1 MSYNPFHAKT
11 VDAAEQRPA
20 ADVFRLSVQASD
32 AAISSRFASGGKY
45 TIEQLEA
52 GADEAAP
59 APAEAS
65 EFDPDDKR
73 SLYERL
79 KAQKDAKQEEFEH
92 RNAFKNQMDHW
103 KLDDDDAAFEDE
115 RRQRQF
121 EQQQES
127 ARLHQEGAEFYRL
140 ARAAQ
145 QTVAKPAV
153 SIAPPVPSIWEG
165 RARAE
170 KRKLPTKPTG
180 ALRVVKTQPGPAAC
194 ACSGSAVTGGT
205 APGGG
210 SCSTC
215 AVSAASTV
223 ASGAAA
229 TATHAATAIAMLPGM
244 GDYGSDEDEVDE

>member
-1 MSYNPFHAKT
+1 MCNRQPLYRIFSFTPRVQVLELFFCQASTSMSYNPFHAKT

-92 RNAFKNQMDHW
+92 RNAFKNQMCA
-103 KLDDDDAAFEDE
+103 LATAATCIFD
-115 RRQRQF
+115 RPQG
-121 EQQQES
+121 S
-127 ARLHQEGAEFYRL
+127 PHPLPLLCCDSGIIGSS
-140 ARAAQ
+140 
-145 QTVAKPAV
+145 TTTM
-153 SIAPPVPSIWEG
+153 PP
-165 RARAE
+165 
-170 KRKLPTKPTG
+170 
-180 ALRVVKTQPGPAAC
+180 LRT
-194 ACSGSAVTGGT
+194 SG
-205 APGGG
+205 
-210 SCSTC
+210 
-215 AVSAASTV
+215 VSASSSSSKSRHGCTRRAPSSIGWRAQRNKRSPSRPSPSPRLCR
-223 ASGAAA
+223 ASGRDAPVRRSESCPQSP
-229 TATHAATAIAMLPGM
+229 PGR
-244 GDYGSDEDEVDE
+244 

>member
-1 MSYNPFHAKT
+1 MPSRIRCTPSRPLRQHLRPPSRL
-11 VDAAEQRPA
+11 DSPA
-20 ADVFRLSVQASD
+20 ATLVLRLS
-32 AAISSRFASGGKY
+32 
-45 TIEQLEA
+45 
-52 GADEAAP
+52 
-59 APAEAS
+59 
-65 EFDPDDKR
+65 
-73 SLYERL
+73 
-79 KAQKDAKQEEFEH
+79 
-92 RNAFKNQMDHW
+92 DHW
-103 KLDDDDAAFEDE
+103 KLDDDDAAFYDE

-180 ALRVVKTQPGPAAC
+180 ALKVVKTQPGPAAS
-194 ACSGSAVTGGT
+194 ACGGSAVSCVTV
-205 APGGG
+205 PGGG

-223 ASGAAA
+223 ASGTAA
-229 TATHAATAIAMLPGM
+229 TAIHAATAIATLPGM
-244 GDYGSDEDEVDE
+244 GEYGSDED